1 MTRTEVIAL
10 PTVGLVQ
17 VRVAPRDVRVRA
29 HCHSFLLSDDEA
41 AALVA
46 QLASACGLTF
56 APARRAPGA
65 NRSGRVAAPHRQP
78 YTGRSG
84 LTDTQRAR
92 ALASI
97 GGSA

>member
-17 VRVAPRDVRVRA
+17 VRVAPRDVRLRA
-29 HCHSFLLSDDEA
+29 HCRSFLLSDDEA
-41 AALVA
+41 DTLLR
-46 QLASACGLTF
+46 QLAAACGLTL
-56 APARRAPGA
+56 APARRPAV

>member
-17 VRVAPRDVRVRA
+17 VRVAPRDVTVRA
-29 HCHSFLLSDDEA
+29 HCRSFLLSDDEA
-41 AALVA
+41 DALLRELAAA
-46 QLASACGLTF
+46 RGMTI
-56 APARRAPGA
+56 APAPPKPRH
-65 NRSGRVAAPHRQP
+65 RSGQVAAPHRQP

-97 GGSA
+97 GGAA